1 MQGRIREESLSFP
14 NDRRSARRFPIKLNI
29 KFTGLLQD
37 TNEEGSGTTINIG
50 SKGMMFTT
58 EAPVAVSSWLGFL
71 IDWPVGPRAETVKLA
86 ARGRVV
92 HSSQGRIGVA
102 LNWHEFRR
110 QEPGPRTTSIAAQNE
125 GSF

>member
-1 MQGRIREESLSFP
+1 MQGRLREESLSFP

-37 TNEEGSGTTINIG
+37 ADEEGMGMTINIG

-58 EAPVAVSSWLGFL
+58 DASLPIGSWLGFL
-71 IDWPVGPRAETVKLA
+71 IDWPMGPRAEAVKLA

-110 QEPGPRTTSIAAQNE
+110 QEA
-125 GSF
+125 GSRAPLPSLS